1 MICVFLFENLHRG
14 AGHARGDCRF
24 IIEHWHL
31 QRHMNLNDK
40 SEQGSE
46 GIRVMNVRICHTPAL
61 MVLLTAVSLSF
72 LISSLDF
79 RQEA

>member
-1 MICVFLFENLHRG
+1 MSSCLKTFIA
-14 AGHARGDCRF
+14 AGHARGVCRF
-24 IIEHWHL
+24 IIEYWYL

-40 SEQGSE
+40 SDQGSE
-46 GIRVMNVRICHTPAL
+46 GKRVMNVRICHTPAL
-61 MVLLTAVSLSF
+61 MVLITAVSLSF

>member
-1 MICVFLFENLHRG
+1 MSSCLKTFIA
-14 AGHARGDCRF
+14 AGHARGVCRF
-24 IIEHWHL
+24 IIEYWHL

-40 SEQGSE
+40 SDQGSE
-46 GIRVMNVRICHTPAL
+46 GKRVMNVRICHTPAL

>member
-1 MICVFLFENLHRG
+1 MPSCLKTFI
-14 AGHARGDCRF
+14 AAAHAAFVDLLLNY
-24 IIEHWHL
+24 WYL

-40 SEQGSE
+40 SDQGSE
-46 GIRVMNVRICHTPAL
+46 GKRVMNVRICHTPAL
-61 MVLLTAVSLSF
+61 MVLITAVSLSF